1 MKRFQTKIGAVL
13 VALLAVSYGCNEKN
27 IQLDPLGV
35 TEAAFFKEEIDFER
49 SVLAIYAKLSDFYY
63 FNGNNPIHGFW
74 QLPGDDITTT
84 GTVAY
89 EIFGTLQP
97 EGDFTRSPAS
107 TYYGRAYQLIN
118 RANTTLQKIEEEK
131 GVYKTPNLKTWH
143 KGEALFLRGMMY
155 FNLAN
160 FFGTSPLIT
169 KRIQSTE
176 EITQPNA
183 ADGALLDQA
192 IKDFTEAATLLPANW
207 DAANRGRTTTNSAN
221 GFLGKALIFR
231 ASIKKQDADYTAAL
245 TALNKITGVSLNKD
259 FGSNF
264 DVKDENNAESLFE
277 FQATQPGGGDNVWL
291 ENDFDNNIGST
302 SAYWGYYEN
311 HWSLFGK
318 APFVATKKLLAAFDP
333 KDPRLPLTMNPTT
346 RAITKYVTRDQKS
359 QSGAASINNPRILR
373 FADVLLLKAEATLLS
388 GGSTADAIGFV
399 NQVRTRA
406 RSMVAA
412 GTIPANFATA
422 EADKAKIMN
431 WIMNERFME
440 LAGEEGARW
449 FDLRRWHLNGRIN
462 LGSGFDFSSD
472 RSDLSIS
479 LPKHLYY
486 PIPLNEIDLNPNI
499 KQNVGY

>member
-1 MKRFQTKIGAVL
+1 MKNFQTKIGAVL

-27 IQLDPLGV
+27 IDLEPLSV
-35 TEAAFFKEEIDFER
+35 TEAAYFKEEIDFDR
-49 SVLAIYAKLSDFYY
+49 SVLAIYAKLSDFYW

-84 GTVAY
+84 GTVAN

-97 EGDFTRSPAS
+97 ANGGIQN
-107 TYYGRAYQLIN
+107 YYRTTYQLIN
-118 RANTTLQKIEEEK
+118 RANTTLEKIAEEK
-131 GVYKTPNLKTWH
+131 DVYKTPNLKTWH

-160 FFGTSPLIT
+160 FFGTSPLIVQ
-169 KRIQSTE
+169 RIQSTE

-192 IKDFTEAATLLPANW
+192 IKDLTEAATLLPATWN
-207 DAANRGRTTTNSAN
+207 AANRGRTTANAAN
-221 GFLGKALIFR
+221 GFLGKALVFR
-231 ASIKKQDADYTAAL
+231 ASIKKQDADYAAAL
-245 TALNKITGVSLNKD
+245 TALNKVTGVSLAKD

-264 DVKDENNAESLFE
+264 DVKDENNTESLFE
-277 FQATQPGGGDNVWL
+277 YQASQPGGGDNVWL
-291 ENDFDNNIGST
+291 SNDFDNNIGST
-302 SAYWGYYEN
+302 SAYWGFYEN
-311 HWSLFGK
+311 HWSLFGA
-318 APFVATKKLLAAFDP
+318 APYVGTKKLLAAFDP
-333 KDPRLPLTMNPTT
+333 KDPRLPLTMNPAT

-388 GGSTADAIGFV
+388 GGSTADAIELV

-406 RSMVAA
+406 RNMVAM

-431 WIMNERFME
+431 WIMNERFIE

-449 FDLRRWHLNGRIN
+449 FDIRRWHLNGRIN
-462 LGSGFDFSSD
+462 LGSNFDFSSD

-479 LPKHLYY
+479 IPKHLYY